1 MANIEDLAKVV
12 ERHYPGL
19 ASEQATIEVIQ
30 CSGALNNTFVQYV
43 GTMGESIGAGSI
55 ANALGY
61 ADIASTCLGVAA
73 LFGIGDTV
81 RTAQNQ

>member
-1 MANIEDLAKVV
+1 MNAKWLLATPILLK
-12 ERHYPGL
+12 G
-19 ASEQATIEVIQ
+19 
-30 CSGALNNTFVQYV
+30 GAYV
-43 GTMGESIGAGSI
+43 LLGAGSI

-81 RTAQNQ
+81 KTAQNQ